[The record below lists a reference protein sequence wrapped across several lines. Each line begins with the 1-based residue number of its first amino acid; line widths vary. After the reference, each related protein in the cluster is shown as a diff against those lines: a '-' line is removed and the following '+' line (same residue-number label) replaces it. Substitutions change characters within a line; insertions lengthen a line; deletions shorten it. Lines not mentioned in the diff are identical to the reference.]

1 MPNDVCGIGE
11 EPEMSERFGFLIVP
25 DFPFYGLFPAI
36 EALRVANHNSGQ
48 RLYEWHLVS
57 ADGEPVTAT
66 NGMTLAV
73 DHSIADCPKLSVCFA
88 VAGNHPLDHCS
99 PVIVNWLRHIDRHGT
114 KLGAFDSGIFLLAAA
129 GLLDGHDAAVHWEI
143 APTLQ
148 EHYPSVSIID
158 RIYQIDDRRLTCAGG
173 SSTLDLMLTLIAAAH
188 GRALMEKVANGL
200 VHRPHRGGAERQ
212 LPDEPGAVARDSAL
226 LKRICD
232 FMNDNIDEPRTV
244 EEIARRF
251 GLSSRKMEK
260 LFRENLNTLP
270 SGYYLNLRMEHAREY
285 LFYSS
290 MSVKEI
296 AVACGFSSPSVF
308 CRAFRKIYRASPRQY
323 RQDVSADS
331 LKRLSTIYMPSDRP
345 RISHAISSVSAGG
358 SEGAPA
364 KSA

>member
-1 MPNDVCGIGE
+1 
-11 EPEMSERFGFLIVP
+11 MSERFGFLIVP

-57 ADGEPVTAT
+57 VDGGPITAT

-99 PVIVNWLRHIDRHGT
+99 PGILNWLRQIDRHGT

-129 GLLDGHDAAVHWEI
+129 GLLDGQDAAVHWEI
-143 APTLQ
+143 APTLR
-148 EHYPSVSIID
+148 EHYPAVSLTD

-173 SSTLDLMLTLIAAAH
+173 SSTLDLMLTLISTAH

-200 VHRPHRGGAERQ
+200 VHYPHRSGAERQ
-212 LPDEPGAVARDSAL
+212 LPDEPSAVTKDSLL
-226 LKRICD
+226 LKRICV
-232 FMNDNIDEPRTV
+232 FMSENIDDPQRIENISV
-244 EEIARRF
+244 RF
-251 GLSSRKMEK
+251 GMNQRKLES
-260 LFRENLNTLP
+260 LFKKNLNVLP
-270 SGYYLNLRMEHAREY
+270 SDYYISLRMDHAREY

-296 AVACGFSSPSVF
+296 ALACGFSSPSVF
-308 CRAFRKIYRASPRQY
+308 CRAFKKIYRISPREY
-323 RQDVSADS
+323 RRSVSAESLRRFSTSYDPGGRPKISHALDAVSADARMAQS
-331 LKRLSTIYMPSDRP
+331 K
-345 RISHAISSVSAGG
+345 AI
-358 SEGAPA
+358 
-364 KSA
+364 